1 MALKEAYQEKIEAQL
16 REWTARINELKAKA
30 DGAKADAKVE
40 MYKRIDVLRAK
51 EEVAQAKL
59 QELMQAGADKWEEI
73 RTSLD
78 KAMDDLKTTWKS
90 TRSQREHYQEQIE
103 AQIKEWA
110 TKLNEMTAKA
120 QQASADVKAKIL
132 KEIAEIR
139 ERKDELQK
147 KLTELKSAGAEKLES
162 LEASFEKGMEGLKK
176 RWDSFK
182 TKYL

>member
-1 MALKEAYQEKIEAQL
+1 MGLKEAYQEKVEAQL
-16 REWTARINELKAKA
+16 REWTAKINELKAKA

-40 MYKRIDVLRAK
+40 MYKQIEVLRAK
-51 EEVAQAKL
+51 EEVAQAKF
-59 QELMQAGADKWEEI
+59 QELKQVGAAKWEEI

-78 KAMDDLKTTWKS
+78 KAMDDLKTTWKR
-90 TRSQREHYQEQIE
+90 TRSQREHYQEEIE

-120 QQASADVKAKIL
+120 QQASADVKAKML
-132 KEIAEIR
+132 KEIAEIKD
-139 ERKDELQK
+139 RKDELQR
-147 KLTELKSAGAEKLES
+147 KLSELKSAGAEKWES